1 MKQRDKERKH
11 ARRLAHQYACRARNK
26 ERGYS
31 SSSKQAQAAA
41 PTPPRRLR
49 RRLLRA
55 GRSQWG
61 GRFHKKGESR

>member
-1 MKQRDKERKH
+1 MKRDRERKR
-11 ARRLAHQYACRARNK
+11 ARSLAHQRSCKAQNK

-31 SSSKQAQAAA
+31 SSSKQTQAVA

-55 GRSQWG
+55 GRSQWR